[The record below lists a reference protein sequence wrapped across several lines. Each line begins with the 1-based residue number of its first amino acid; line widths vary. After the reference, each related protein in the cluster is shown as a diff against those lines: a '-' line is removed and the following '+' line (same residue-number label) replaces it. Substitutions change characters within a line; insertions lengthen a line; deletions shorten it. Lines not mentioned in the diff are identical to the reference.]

1 MREGNPPGRHEAH
14 KLGTT
19 SMVPCFRSE
28 RSWLETKEKYC
39 GTAYI
44 QNDFKKFQLRKIAKL
59 VHRAGELG
67 K

>member
-1 MREGNPPGRHEAH
+1 MEALGRHEAH

-28 RSWLETKEKYC
+28 RSRLETKEKYC

-44 QNDFKKFQLRKIAKL
+44 QNDS
-59 VHRAGELG
+59 
-67 K
+67 